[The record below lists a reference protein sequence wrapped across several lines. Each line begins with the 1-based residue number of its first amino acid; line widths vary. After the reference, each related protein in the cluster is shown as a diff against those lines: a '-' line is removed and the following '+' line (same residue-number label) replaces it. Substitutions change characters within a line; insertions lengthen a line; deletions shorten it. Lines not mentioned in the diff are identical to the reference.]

1 MMEKKKQT
9 FVILTILWLT
19 YFLCYCIRK
28 PLSIYKFYIESE
40 LELSKY
46 QLGAIDVALF
56 LPYAGLQ
63 IFGANWQ
70 DQMKTENVMAFS
82 LTLAS
87 LSLMLLTWTHHF
99 GIFCLLVGIS
109 GAAQAPLWPACIKVL
124 DHTVTDKNLVS
135 AIGIL
140 GFAPYAGATL
150 SSYVVSFISD
160 TYGWRYSPIWIF
172 VPCLSVSI
180 IAKSVLSKKEEP
192 MTEKTEKKPES
203 APQDHSLGQLLQIPG
218 VKKVLV
224 SVTFLKLAR
233 YVLYMWLPL
242 MLSSWYGFTMVQ
254 AGTLNCC
261 FYMGAAIGGPGLG
274 TCMRYYRSSIT
285 LVMFFGA
292 GSCFLLLILGKSVA
306 IHVLGL
312 LLFIIGF
319 CNCGPDSVIGGA
331 VTLKLGNAGQRNC
344 GVKVTSVVNGIASI
358 GGIIEGPMVSYLL
371 HFEIGWDLVILAI
384 CLASTV
390 SAMSFLSVQT
400 MINTTPD
407 DEEGSEVNDH
417 SVV

>member
-1 MMEKKKQT
+1 MMEKKQP
-9 FVILTILWLT
+9 FFILTILWLT

-46 QLGAIDVALF
+46 QLGAIDVTLF
-56 LPYAGLQ
+56 LPYAGMQ

-70 DQMKTENVMAFS
+70 DQMKTENVIAFS

-87 LSLMLLTWTHHF
+87 LSLMLLSWTHHF
-99 GIFCLLVGIS
+99 GLFCLLVGLS

-124 DHTVTDKNLVS
+124 DRTVTDKNLVS

-140 GFAPYAGATL
+140 GLAPYAGATL

-172 VPCLSVSI
+172 ILCLSLSI
-180 IAKSVLSKKEEP
+180 IAKSVLSRKEESK
-192 MTEKTEKKPES
+192 TEKKEKKPES
-203 APQDHSLGQLLQIPG
+203 TQQDHSLGQLLQIPG
-218 VKKVLV
+218 VMKVLV

-233 YVLYMWLPL
+233 YVFYMWLPL
-242 MLSSWYGFTMVQ
+242 MLSQWYGFTMFQ
-254 AGTLNCC
+254 AGILNSC
-261 FYMGAAIGGPGLG
+261 FYVGAAIGGPGLG
-274 TCMRYYRSSIT
+274 TWMRYYRSSIT
-285 LVMFFGA
+285 LVMFIGA
-292 GSCFLLLILGKSVA
+292 GSCFLLLILGKGVA
-306 IHVLGL
+306 THVLGL

-331 VTLKLGNAGQRNC
+331 VTLRLGNAGQRKC

-371 HFEIGWDLVILAI
+371 HFDIGWDLVILAI
-384 CLASTV
+384 CLASTL

-400 MINTTPD
+400 MINTIEEK
-407 DEEGSEVNDH
+407 EEGSKVNDN

>member
-1 MMEKKKQT
+1 MEKKQT
-9 FVILTILWLT
+9 FVILLVLWST
-19 YFLCYCIRK
+19 YFLCYCIRN
-28 PLSIYKFYIESE
+28 PISIYKFYIESE

-70 DQMKTENVMAFS
+70 DQMKTENVIAFS

-87 LSLMLLTWTHHF
+87 LSLMLLSWTHHF
-99 GIFCLLVGIS
+99 GLFCLLVGLS

-124 DHTVTDKNLVS
+124 DRTVTDKNLVS

-140 GFAPYAGATL
+140 GLAPYAGATL

-172 VPCLSVSI
+172 IPCLSLSI
-180 IAKSVLSKKEEP
+180 IAKSVLSRKEESK
-192 MTEKTEKKPES
+192 TEKKEKKPES
-203 APQDHSLGQLLQIPG
+203 TQQDHSLGQLLQIPG
-218 VKKVLV
+218 VMKVLV

-233 YVLYMWLPL
+233 YVFYMWLPL
-242 MLSSWYGFTMVQ
+242 MLSQWYGFTMFQ
-254 AGTLNCC
+254 AGILNSC
-261 FYMGAAIGGPGLG
+261 FYVGAAIGGPGLG
-274 TCMRYYRSSIT
+274 TWMRYYRSSIT
-285 LVMFFGA
+285 LVMFIGA
-292 GSCFLLLILGKSVA
+292 GSCFLLLILGKGVA
-306 IHVLGL
+306 THVLGL

-331 VTLKLGNAGQRNC
+331 VTLRLGNAGQRKC

-371 HFEIGWDLVILAI
+371 HFGIGWDLVILAI
-384 CLASTV
+384 CLASTL

-400 MINTTPD
+400 MINTIEEK
-407 DEEGSEVNDH
+407 EEGSKVNDN

>member
-1 MMEKKKQT
+1 MMEKKQT
-9 FVILTILWLT
+9 FFILTILWLT

-56 LPYAGLQ
+56 LPYAGMQ

-70 DQMKTENVMAFS
+70 DQMKTENVIAFS

-87 LSLMLLTWTHHF
+87 LSLMLLSWTHHF
-99 GIFCLLVGIS
+99 GLFCLLAGLS

-124 DHTVTDKNLVS
+124 DRTVTDKNLVS

-140 GFAPYAGATL
+140 GLAPYAGATL

-160 TYGWRYSPIWIF
+160 TYGWRYSPIWILI
-172 VPCLSVSI
+172 PCLSLSI
-180 IAKSVLSKKEEP
+180 IAKSVLSRKEESK
-192 MTEKTEKKPES
+192 TEKKEKKPES
-203 APQDHSLGQLLQIPG
+203 TQQDHSLGQLLQIPG
-218 VKKVLV
+218 VMKVLV

-233 YVLYMWLPL
+233 YVFYMWLPL
-242 MLSSWYGFTMVQ
+242 MLSQWYGFTMFQ
-254 AGTLNCC
+254 AGILNSC
-261 FYMGAAIGGPGLG
+261 FYVGAAIGGPGLG
-274 TCMRYYRSSIT
+274 TWMRYYRSSIT
-285 LVMFFGA
+285 LVMFIGA
-292 GSCFLLLILGKSVA
+292 GSCFLLLILGKGVA
-306 IHVLGL
+306 THVLGL

-331 VTLKLGNAGQRNC
+331 VTLRLGNAGQRKC

-371 HFEIGWDLVILAI
+371 HFDIGWDLVILAI
-384 CLASTV
+384 CLASTL

-400 MINTTPD
+400 MINTIEEK
-407 DEEGSEVNDH
+407 EEGSKVNDN

>member
-1 MMEKKKQT
+1 MMEKKQT
-9 FVILTILWLT
+9 FFILTILWLT

-63 IFGANWQ
+63 IFGANLQ
-70 DQMKTENVMAFS
+70 DQMKTENVIAFS

-87 LSLMLLTWTHHF
+87 LSLMLLSWTHHF
-99 GIFCLLVGIS
+99 GLFCLLVGLS

-124 DHTVTDKNLVS
+124 DRTVTDKNLVS

-140 GFAPYAGATL
+140 GLAPYAGATL

-172 VPCLSVSI
+172 IPCLSLSI
-180 IAKSVLSKKEEP
+180 IAKSVLSRKEESK
-192 MTEKTEKKPES
+192 TEKKEKKPES
-203 APQDHSLGQLLQIPG
+203 TQQDHSLGQLLQIPG
-218 VKKVLV
+218 VMKVLV

-233 YVLYMWLPL
+233 YVFYMWLPL
-242 MLSSWYGFTMVQ
+242 MLSQWYGFTMFQ
-254 AGTLNCC
+254 AGILNSC
-261 FYMGAAIGGPGLG
+261 FYVGAAIGGPGLG
-274 TCMRYYRSSIT
+274 TWMRYYRSSIT
-285 LVMFFGA
+285 LVMFIGA
-292 GSCFLLLILGKSVA
+292 GSCFLLLILGKGVA
-306 IHVLGL
+306 THVLGL

-331 VTLKLGNAGQRNC
+331 VTLRLGNAGQRKC

-371 HFEIGWDLVILAI
+371 HFDIGWDLVILAI
-384 CLASTV
+384 FLASTL

-400 MINTTPD
+400 MINTIEEK
-407 DEEGSEVNDH
+407 EEGSKVNDN